1 MEPTVQFP
9 DPRKADDEGLVAVGG
24 ELSTDFLL
32 SAYMQGIF
40 PWFSDENPFLWWSP
54 NPRLLLFPN
63 DFKVSKS
70 LKQLLRSNKYELCID
85 TSFDQ
90 VIEQCS
96 KVPRPG
102 QDGTWITLEMIDA
115 YKELHQMG
123 YVHSFET
130 FLNGKLVGG
139 LYGVSIGKVFCGES
153 MFFHERDASKFA
165 LFHLVE
171 FCKNHD
177 FHFIDAQQPTDHMKS
192 LGAVE
197 LERGE
202 FLNLLKKALEK
213 DTMVGKWKQINQSA
227 H

>member
-1 MEPTVQFP
+1 MEPLVQFP
-9 DPRKADDEGLVAVGG
+9 DPRKADDKGLVAVGG
-24 ELSTDFLL
+24 ELSSEFLL

-54 NPRLLLFPN
+54 NPRLVLFPK

-70 LKQLLRSNKYELCID
+70 LKQLIRSKKYKLRID
-85 TSFDQ
+85 TCFEQ
-90 VIEQCS
+90 VVEHCS

-102 QDGTWITLEMIDA
+102 QDGTWITTEMKEA
-115 YKELHQMG
+115 YNELHKQG

-139 LYGVSIGKVFCGES
+139 LYGVSIGKAFCGES

-165 LFHLVE
+165 LYYLVE
-171 FCKNHD
+171 FSKKHS

-197 LERGE
+197 VERDK
-202 FLNLLKKALEK
+202 FLDMLDEAVKPETLK
-213 DTMVGKWKQINQSA
+213 GKWIL
-227 H
+227 